1 MSEKISQ
8 IQINADVRDIE
19 DAQALHKGDSLGTI
33 NGQSFNEG
41 NDLNIEVG
49 TNDYNAL
56 KNKPQI
62 NGHELSGNKSAK
74 DLGLQEAGDYVTPE
88 DIPDVSELATKTELA
103 EGLEGKQPKGDY
115 ATKAEI
121 PDVSGFITSSQ
132 AEEKY
137 QPKGTYVT
145 TTELSKKADKIATEN
160 VAEDTKELQPNK
172 YYIFGEV
179 ATLTI
184 TLAAGEE
191 NVLAEYMFEFTSG
204 TTPTTLSLPEGI
216 KWIGESTI
224 EASKTYQVSIVN
236 NIAVM
241 GGAA

>member
-1 MSEKISQ
+1 MAIQGQKISEMT
-8 IQINADVRDIE
+8 AL
-19 DAQALHKGDSLGTI
+19 DAIKGTEYIPVVD
-33 NGQSFNEG
+33 G
-41 NDLNIEVG
+41 N
-49 TNDYNAL
+49 TNKKMVISKL
-56 KNKPQI
+56 
-62 NGHELSGNKSAK
+62 AK
-74 DLGLQEAGDYVTPE
+74 KE
-88 DIPDVSELATKTELA
+88 DIPNVSE
-103 EGLEGKQPKGDY
+103 
-115 ATKAEI
+115 
-121 PDVSGFITSSQ
+121 FIT
-132 AEEKY
+132 AA
-137 QPKGTYVT
+137 
-145 TTELSKKADKIATEN
+145 ELSKKADKTATEN

>member
-1 MSEKISQ
+1 MAVQGTKISAMQ
-8 IQINADVRDIE
+8 E
-19 DAQALHKGDSLGTI
+19 LDAI
-33 NGQSFNEG
+33 
-41 NDLNIEVG
+41 
-49 TNDYNAL
+49 
-56 KNKPQI
+56 
-62 NGHELSGNKSAK
+62 
-74 DLGLQEAGDYVTPE
+74 
-88 DIPDVSELATKTELA
+88 
-103 EGLEGKQPKGDY
+103 
-115 ATKAEI
+115 
-121 PDVSGFITSSQ
+121 
-132 AEEKY
+132 
-137 QPKGTYVT
+137 KGTEYIPIVDET
-145 TTELSKKADKIATEN
+145 TNKKLKIGKLAVADDLTKKADKIATEN

-204 TTPTTLSLPEGI
+204 TTPTKLSLPEDV

>member
-1 MSEKISQ
+1 MAVAGTKISAMQ
-8 IQINADVRDIE
+8 E
-19 DAQALHKGDSLGTI
+19 LDAI
-33 NGQSFNEG
+33 
-41 NDLNIEVG
+41 
-49 TNDYNAL
+49 
-56 KNKPQI
+56 
-62 NGHELSGNKSAK
+62 
-74 DLGLQEAGDYVTPE
+74 
-88 DIPDVSELATKTELA
+88 
-103 EGLEGKQPKGDY
+103 
-115 ATKAEI
+115 
-121 PDVSGFITSSQ
+121 
-132 AEEKY
+132 
-137 QPKGTYVT
+137 KGTEYIPIVDET
-145 TTELSKKADKIATEN
+145 TNKKLKIGKLAVADDLTKKADKTATEN
-160 VAEDTKELQPNK
+160 VTETTKELQPNK

>member
-8 IQINADVRDIE
+8 IQIDADVRDIE

-33 NGQSFNEG
+33 NGQLFNEG

-49 TNDYNAL
+49 TKDYNAL
-56 KNKPQI
+56 ENKPQI
-62 NGHELSGNKSAK
+62 NGHELSGNKSAR
-74 DLGLQEAGDYVTPE
+74 DLGLQEAGNYVTPE
-88 DIPDVSELATKTELA
+88 DIPDVT
-103 EGLEGKQPKGDY
+103 
-115 ATKAEI
+115 
-121 PDVSGFITSSQ
+121 GFITSSQ
-132 AEEKY
+132 ADEKY
-137 QPKGTYVT
+137 QPKGNYVT
-145 TTELSKKADKIATEN
+145 TTELSKKADKTATEN

-179 ATLTI
+179 ARLTI

-204 TTPTTLSLPEGI
+204 TTPTILSLPEDI

>member
-1 MSEKISQ
+1 MAVEGTRISAMQ
-8 IQINADVRDIE
+8 ELDSI
-19 DAQALHKGDSLGTI
+19 KGTEYIPVVDE
-33 NGQSFNEG
+33 N
-41 NDLNIEVG
+41 
-49 TNDYNAL
+49 TNKKVLTSQFA
-56 KNKPQI
+56 K
-62 NGHELSGNKSAK
+62 KS
-74 DLGLQEAGDYVTPE
+74 
-88 DIPDVSELATKTELA
+88 DIPN
-103 EGLEGKQPKGDY
+103 
-115 ATKAEI
+115 
-121 PDVSGFITSSQ
+121 VSGFITSSQ
-132 AEEKY
+132 ADAKY
-137 QPKGTYVT
+137 QPKGNYVT

-160 VAEDTKELQPNK
+160 VAEATKELQPNK

-216 KWIGESTI
+216 KWIGDSTI

>member
-1 MSEKISQ
+1 MAIQGQKISEMT
-8 IQINADVRDIE
+8 AL
-19 DAQALHKGDSLGTI
+19 DAIKGTEYIPVVD
-33 NGQSFNEG
+33 G
-41 NDLNIEVG
+41 N
-49 TNDYNAL
+49 TNKKMVISKL
-56 KNKPQI
+56 
-62 NGHELSGNKSAK
+62 AK
-74 DLGLQEAGDYVTPE
+74 KE
-88 DIPDVSELATKTELA
+88 DIPN
-103 EGLEGKQPKGDY
+103 
-115 ATKAEI
+115 
-121 PDVSGFITSSQ
+121 VSGFITSSQ
-132 AEEKY
+132 ADAKY
-137 QPKGTYVT
+137 QPKGNYAT
-145 TTELSKKADKIATEN
+145 TTELSKKADKTATEN
-160 VAEDTKELQPNK
+160 VAEATKELQPNK

-241 GGAA
+241 GGAV

>member
-8 IQINADVRDIE
+8 IQIDADVRDIE

-33 NGQSFNEG
+33 NGQPFNEG

-49 TNDYNAL
+49 TKDYNAL
-56 KNKPQI
+56 ENKPQI
-62 NGHELSGNKSAK
+62 NGQELSGNKLAR
-74 DLGLQEAGDYVTPE
+74 DLGLQEAGNYVTPE
-88 DIPDVSELATKTELA
+88 DIPDVSELATKTELV
-103 EGLEGKQPKGDY
+103 EGLQDKQPKGDY
-115 ATKAEI
+115 AT
-121 PDVSGFITSSQ
+121 
-132 AEEKY
+132 
-137 QPKGTYVT
+137 
-145 TTELSKKADKIATEN
+145 TTELSQKADKTATEN
-160 VAEDTKELQPNK
+160 VAEATKELQPNK

-204 TTPTTLSLPEGI
+204 TTPTILSLPDDV
-216 KWIGESTI
+216 KWIGDSTI
-224 EASKTYQVSIVN
+224 EAGMTYQVSIVN